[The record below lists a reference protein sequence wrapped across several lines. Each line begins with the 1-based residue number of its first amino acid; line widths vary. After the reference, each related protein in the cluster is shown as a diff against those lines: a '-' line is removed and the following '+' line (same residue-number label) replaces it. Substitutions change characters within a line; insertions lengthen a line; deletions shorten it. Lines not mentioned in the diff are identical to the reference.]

1 MARRQSI
8 VLVIGVAVVLTV
20 PLYFLYIKGY
30 VALPFI
36 IIDLVLGD
44 SFTDQGKILS
54 LAEKVTIPQSM
65 SGIYVSV
72 LTTHKY
78 HQPRLARQFVT
89 WMQTMDAKQIHVT
102 TDGLE
107 DMWTQALTQAGS
119 TVVFSNCPR
128 DKTKSV

>member
-1 MARRQSI
+1 MQTIEQFGARSGAETRVMARRPSI

-89 WMQTMDAKQIHVT
+89 WMQTMDAKQVS
-102 TDGLE
+102 L
-107 DMWTQALTQAGS
+107 
-119 TVVFSNCPR
+119 
-128 DKTKSV
+128 